1 MTKKKS
7 VEKSNPE
14 CRRSLTDRSE
24 LQKFVL
30 HLLQGAMIGIGA
42 VLPGISGGVLSVVF
56 GIYEPIIGIFVKPQ
70 GGAFT
75 IRQTFASGAPGGSGR
90 IFALCACDRIFPDT
104 L

>member
-1 MTKKKS
+1 MAKK
-7 VEKSNPE
+7 KSNPE

-56 GIYEPIIGIFVKPQ
+56 GIYEPIM
-70 GGAFT
+70 AFLSNP
-75 IRQTFASGAPGGSGR
+75 RE
-90 IFALCACDRIFPDT
+90 ALSQYGDFCFRCFWGQRADFCSLRVRSDFS
-104 L
+104 

>member
-1 MTKKKS
+1 MAKK
-7 VEKSNPE
+7 KSNPE

-42 VLPGISGGVLSVVF
+42 VLPGISG
-56 GIYEPIIGIFVKPQ
+56 
-70 GGAFT
+70 AFT
-75 IRQTFASGAPGGSGR
+75 IRQTFVSGALGGSGR

>member
-1 MTKKKS
+1 MAKKKS

-42 VLPGISGGVLSVVF
+42 VLPGNFRRCFERSVWHLRTD
-56 GIYEPIIGIFVKPQ
+56 YGIFVKP
-70 GGAFT
+70 
-75 IRQTFASGAPGGSGR
+75 
-90 IFALCACDRIFPDT
+90 
-104 L
+104 